1 MRRRRGFRIL
11 PIDSLLRTISTKP
24 LITSSIT
31 HLYVEYATATEL
43 DALLAACPRVSTLV
57 VDMVVPTL
65 RINSLASLQCL
76 RRLTLDMKEFCKIP
90 VNEIADSVFS
100 NATHL
105 TVTGGC
111 VLEDEPGICER
122 LARIPHLTH
131 ISLTPTPRSTVF
143 ETALS
148 AVTRLQAI
156 VFFLQ
161 YWQDVKAITPVVDSR
176 FVWVKMEN
184 TRDAG
189 LDWLRRV
196 GSAAEY
202 WVVAEAFIAAKRADK
217 IPREASLLFFYPDCE
232 VIHVINYQR
241 RGSTSRTATL
251 QSRGSYDENIF

>member
-43 DALLAACPRVSTLV
+43 DALLAACPRVSILV
-57 VDMVVPTL
+57 VDMVVPIL
-65 RINSLASLQCL
+65 RINSLASLQYL
-76 RRLTLDMKEFCKIP
+76 RRLTLDMKEFCKVP
-90 VNEIADSVFS
+90 VNEIADSVFG
-100 NATHL
+100 NATHFTL
-105 TVTGGC
+105 TGGC

-131 ISLTPTPRSTVF
+131 ISLTPTPRSIVF

-232 VIHVINYQR
+232 VIHVIHCQR

-251 QSRGSYDENIF
+251 QSPGSYDGWW